1 MRGGVSGSA
10 MRALYAPGLSRPWR
24 SSRLRSM
31 RTLTRSALIAR
42 SPAQVFALVNDI
54 ARYPD
59 FVPGCV
65 HAEILMH
72 NEREIVARLK
82 VRRGW
87 LGAPSTTPAHPP
99 TRQRSGDSSG

>member
-1 MRGGVSGSA
+1 

-42 SPAQVFALVNDI
+42 PPATVFALVNDI
-54 ARYPD
+54 ARYPE

-65 HAEILMH
+65 YAEILMQQ
-72 NEREIVARLK
+72 EREIVARLK
-82 VRRGW
+82 VRRG
-87 LGAPSTTPAHPP
+87 LLSTEIP
-99 TRQRSGDSSG
+99 TRNRLPPPEQVGMETDPGPLAT